1 MKKIQKFLRGLSLA
15 VTGVTLLHFPAN
27 AEGTYQ
33 IGPNNSGQNYQSLFE
48 YNLNYDSAAS
58 GLVPAIN
65 RPIYVDI
72 LEAGE
77 VINVSAC
84 GSSFGDD
91 WEVDIYY
98 VGSDSDIPD
107 LGPGRRETLPT
118 GGTLVLG
125 QVDSASLSD
134 SNYRSQG
141 SFGTSDNNGNCRTHA
156 QLTTI
161 AATGNGRTVK
171 YITNTPGVYEIR
183 LYNRSQ
189 DGNSGV
195 FNQFDISVTPDI
207 GTPPDPT
214 LNSGRVWSFL
224 WGFRTGT
231 FTQTGVANG
240 SYFIRVPGGFSNT
253 NYVWELDLNDFSGNA
268 YEVVA
273 NNRGVDSPNAA
284 DRPVAGLSVPIA
296 GNSVSPQYR
305 QYLSYPTNVDPEPA
319 SGNVITINNF
329 RFEDSQGVDNTI
341 SPNVP
346 DGTQDSGFF
355 KFATDVEG
363 TYVIIIDVDDDGNPG
378 NGFNPDG
385 VFGVG
390 DVFLRGETNPQ
401 GELEIFWDG
410 KTNLGQVLP
419 DGTYQAKLQA
429 VVGEY
434 HFIAA
439 DVETSGGLTIKKAS
453 SSGLSSP
460 TQVYWDDITGLGTAS
475 TGTTSLPDGFL
486 AGTHAWGNF
495 QDGGLGNLNYLDT
508 YVYGQFTVA
517 TTPVV
522 ITDTDEAIASDPN
535 VLLVKRITAVNGD
548 DSEFTAVIDDP
559 SDPDDNSSN
568 NWPNNYLKGKTGT
581 GAVLG
586 DTVEAAPG
594 DEVEY
599 TIYFLNAGNAAA
611 TNVKICDLLS
621 EFLDYVPNTYGAAP
635 DEGIQLSFN
644 STVTN
649 LTGADDADAGAF
661 VSADIEPTGCVRLN
675 GAPPPEFIP
684 ITAADNQNGTVTVDL
699 NSISPATSPSNP
711 ADSFGFIRF
720 RARVK

>member
-48 YNLNYDSAAS
+48 YNSNYDSAAS

-125 QVDSASLSD
+125 QVNSASPGD

-141 SFGTSDNNGNCRTHA
+141 SFGTSNNNGNCRTHA

-207 GTPPDPT
+207 DTPPNPT

-305 QYLSYPTNVDPEPA
+305 QYLSYPANVDPEPA

-341 SPNVP
+341 SPTET
-346 DGTQDSGFF
+346 DGVQDSGFF
-355 KFATDVEG
+355 KFATNVEG

-460 TQVYWDDITGLGTAS
+460 TQVYWDDITGLGTAL

-486 AGTHAWGNF
+486 GGTHAWGNF

-508 YVYGQFTVA
+508 YVYGKFTIA
-517 TTPVV
+517 ETPV
-522 ITDTDEAIASDPN
+522 IILNSGENPDQPIASDPN
-535 VLLVKRITAVNGD
+535 VLLVKRITAVNNTD
-548 DSEFTAVIDDP
+548 FKTTVIDP
-559 SDPDDNSSN
+559 TATPEEADDNS

-581 GAVLG
+581 G
-586 DTVEAAPG
+586 AAPG

-599 TIYFLNAGNAAA
+599 TIYFLNAGNAPA

-649 LTGADDADAGAF
+649 LTGADDTDAGEF
-661 VSADIEPTGCVRLN
+661 VSADIELMGCVRFDGSN
-675 GAPPPEFIP
+675 FVP
-684 ITAADNQNGTVTVDL
+684 ITASDNQNGTVTVDL
-699 NSISPATSPSNP
+699 NSISPATNPGNP
-711 ADSFGFIRF
+711 ADFFGFIRF